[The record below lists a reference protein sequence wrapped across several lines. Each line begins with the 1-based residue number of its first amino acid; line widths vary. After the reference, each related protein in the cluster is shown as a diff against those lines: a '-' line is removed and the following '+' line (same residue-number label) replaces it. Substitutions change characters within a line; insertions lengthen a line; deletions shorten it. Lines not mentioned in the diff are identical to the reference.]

1 MTIILVAKEKHLVIM
16 DTCDYK
22 PYSRLQQVA
31 KDNKTQK
38 TPHGMYSHTDNHI
51 SLVITYTTFF

>member
-1 MTIILVAKEKHLVIM
+1 MTIILVAKEKNLVIM

-31 KDNKTQK
+31 KDKSQK
-38 TPHGMYSHTDNHI
+38 TPHGMYSHTGNHI
-51 SLVITYTTFF
+51 SLVITYTTT

>member
-1 MTIILVAKEKHLVIM
+1 M

-31 KDNKTQK
+31 KDNKSQK

-51 SLVITYTTFF
+51 SLVVTYTILGNILKIIEFK